1 MESSQTHGRSNNDI
15 VSILRSSQALRQLLK
30 KILFS
35 IYANLSE
42 ISVTGPLKSTMSVIS
57 FSYFEPVLLS
67 IYISMLFSYY
77 T

>member
-42 ISVTGPLKSTMSVIS
+42 ISVTGPLKSTMIVIS